1 MQIVRVQQIT
11 LFLVFIWFH
20 YTKEVDNCTL
30 NEPKVKRSRHLHVTI
45 KEKEKN
51 QYNQNGKV
59 TDQKT

>member
-1 MQIVRVQQIT
+1 M
-11 LFLVFIWFH
+11 
-20 YTKEVDNCTL
+20 DNCTL
-30 NEPKVKRSRHLHVTI
+30 NEPKVRGSRHLHVTI

>member
-1 MQIVRVQQIT
+1 MQIVGVQQLT

-20 YTKEVDNCTL
+20 YTKEVDNWTL
-30 NEPKVKRSRHLHVTI
+30 NEPNVKINRHLHVTI

-51 QYNQNGKV
+51 QYNQNEKV